1 MTGFTPLNAITT
13 NTSPVAKPM
22 NFSVFTTIASVVSDR
37 HLREKGISVFEPSG
51 HAILAR
57 VVTVS
62 TNIGI

>member
-37 HLREKGISVFEPSG
+37 HLCEKAICVIQVSG

-57 VVTVS
+57 DVTVS